1 MTGEW
6 VYRDMK
12 LAGSLIEPIRQGLQ
26 RAGTFILLIAAINLT
41 GVLVGS
47 VMVHSGNNLALSYR
61 DGLVARAHASDPAS
75 LALREGDPWRAALID
90 FGRNLFLGAIPETIG
105 GMTVVM
111 PLFLSAYRSWVGGI
125 VTVNG
130 DHVSRFA
137 SPFQGAYVIS
147 VLILQLIPYSLAAG
161 VGVNLG
167 WSIVRPRVEYRGS
180 KWYGISV
187 QALRDAAL
195 VYVLI
200 VPLFFIASLWEFL
213 SPWN

>member
-1 MTGEW
+1 MNTARGQIQMVW
-6 VYRDMK
+6 QALR
-12 LAGSLIEPIRQGLQ
+12 
-26 RAGTFILLIAAINLT
+26 RAGIFILLVATINFG

-75 LALREGDPWRAALID
+75 LAREEGNPWRAALID

-105 GMTVVM
+105 GMTIVM

-137 SPFQGAYVIS
+137 NPFQAAYVIS

-200 VPLFFIASLWEFL
+200 VPIFFIASLWEFL